1 MTGKPAVLNIAELFD
16 EGCVYRVPIYQRAY
30 AWGADEIKTLLDDVR
45 RADGQYY
52 LGSLVVARCGS
63 ERNRTV
69 YEVIDGQQR
78 LTTLYLLMAALCHD
92 DDDQAAAALDAWH
105 MRLEYECRAESY
117 GALLQQLRKSGAH
130 DQPEDVGA
138 QDGPSDQ
145 ETMCRPL
152 LDGYQIIRQ
161 YLEDRQDFEDP
172 ERRIDLEKLRTNVSI
187 VRDELPSGTDLN
199 RYFEVMNTRGVQLR
213 PQDVVKAR
221 LMSAVS
227 SPTDRETIGRIWDVC
242 SDMDHYMQC
251 LATPDERTRWFGE
264 GWTSAPPADWNR
276 LVGEAAPDNDGGDD
290 GSAKLSKSFEDV
302 LQEALSEEPPQAEQQ
317 AQSGAH
323 SDDETERYRSVISF
337 PAFLMHVLRIYSDD
351 ENDAS
356 GDVKQTSLDDAEL
369 LRVFDDKV
377 AKIFPKTSENS
388 EDSGDS
394 DDSASAEN
402 NAKRFA
408 AALLR
413 CRFLFDNYIVKTHMD
428 SAVSS
433 DATEWTLKCCRKN
446 KSKKGRSY
454 YLANAFSDEVQ
465 QELIMIQSMF
475 QVTETGN
482 NHKNALY
489 AMLQWL
495 WAKEAVDGSAFLQ
508 HIREYARG
516 SLEEKLKLKGTPT
529 EKRRSQ
535 IREAVNQ
542 GVGTEHFIFNY
553 LDYALWELL
562 NHADDSPQG
571 QDMSAAGIFGTDEL
585 PAVASEVRTRWNE
598 YAEQAEHS
606 GEGAQTLDCRR
617 FRFRYRNSVEHFS
630 PQHPLSGGDAP
641 PNVNDFGNLCLLTVR
656 ENSRRNNL
664 DAMEKIRHFNVAQQS
679 LKFQFMVGQ
688 AQKETTWGEQQIK
701 DQTELW
707 IRLLDALSDASHV
720 R

>member
-1 MTGKPAVLNIAELFD
+1 
-16 EGCVYRVPIYQRAY
+16 
-30 AWGADEIKTLLDDVR
+30 
-45 RADGQYY
+45 
-52 LGSLVVARCGS
+52 
-63 ERNRTV
+63 
-69 YEVIDGQQR
+69 
-78 LTTLYLLMAALCHD
+78 
-92 DDDQAAAALDAWH
+92 
-105 MRLEYECRAESY
+105 
-117 GALLQQLRKSGAH
+117 
-130 DQPEDVGA
+130 
-138 QDGPSDQ
+138 
-145 ETMCRPL
+145 MCC
-152 LDGYQIIRQ
+152 
-161 YLEDRQDFEDP
+161 
-172 ERRIDLEKLRTNVSI
+172 
-187 VRDELPSGTDLN
+187 
-199 RYFEVMNTRGVQLR
+199 
-213 PQDVVKAR
+213 A
-221 LMSAVS
+221 
-227 SPTDRETIGRIWDVC
+227 
-242 SDMDHYMQC
+242 
-251 LATPDERTRWFGE
+251 
-264 GWTSAPPADWNR
+264 
-276 LVGEAAPDNDGGDD
+276 
-290 GSAKLSKSFEDV
+290 
-302 LQEALSEEPPQAEQQ
+302 
-317 AQSGAH
+317 
-323 SDDETERYRSVISF
+323 
-337 PAFLMHVLRIYSDD
+337 
-351 ENDAS
+351 
-356 GDVKQTSLDDAEL
+356 
-369 LRVFDDKV
+369 FDDKAV
-377 AKIFPKTSENS
+377 GIP
-388 EDSGDS
+388 
-394 DDSASAEN
+394 SASAED

-446 KSKKGRSY
+446 KSKKERSY

>member
-1 MTGKPAVLNIAELFD
+1 MTGEPAVLNIAELFD

-117 GALLQQLRKSGAH
+117 GALLQQLRKSGAS

-152 LDGYQIIRQ
+152 LDGYQII
-161 YLEDRQDFEDP
+161 RQDFEDP

-351 ENDAS
+351 EN
-356 GDVKQTSLDDAEL
+356 VPLDDASL
-369 LRVFDDKV
+369 LSEFDNRVVNIFDDKAV
-377 AKIFPKTSENS
+377 GIP
-388 EDSGDS
+388 
-394 DDSASAEN
+394 SASAED

-408 AALLR
+408 AALLQ

-428 SAVSS
+428 SAVLS

-446 KSKKGRSY
+446 KSKKERSY

-482 NHKNALY
+482 NHKKALY

-516 SLEEKLKLKGTPT
+516 SLEEKLQLKGTLT
-529 EKRRSQ
+529 EERRLQ

-585 PAVASEVRTRWNE
+585 PAVAPEVRTRWNE

>member
-117 GALLQQLRKSGAH
+117 GALLQQLRKSGAS

-152 LDGYQIIRQ
+152 LDGYQII
-161 YLEDRQDFEDP
+161 RQDFEDP

-351 ENDAS
+351 EN
-356 GDVKQTSLDDAEL
+356 VPLDDASL
-369 LRVFDDKV
+369 LSEFDNRVVNIFDDKAV
-377 AKIFPKTSENS
+377 GIP
-388 EDSGDS
+388 
-394 DDSASAEN
+394 SASAED

-408 AALLR
+408 AALLQ

-428 SAVSS
+428 SAVLS

-446 KSKKGRSY
+446 KSKKERSY

-482 NHKNALY
+482 NHKKALY

-516 SLEEKLKLKGTPT
+516 SLEEKLQLKEEKLQLKGTPT
-529 EKRRSQ
+529 EERRLQ

>member
-16 EGCVYRVPIYQRAY
+16 EGCIYRVPIYQRAY

-117 GALLQQLRKSGAH
+117 GALLQQLRKSGAP

-152 LDGYQIIRQ
+152 LDGYQII
-161 YLEDRQDFEDP
+161 RQDFEDP

-302 LQEALSEEPPQAEQQ
+302 LQEALSEEPPQVGQQ
-317 AQSGAH
+317 TQSGAH

-351 ENDAS
+351 EN
-356 GDVKQTSLDDAEL
+356 VPLDDASL
-369 LRVFDDKV
+369 LSEFDNRVVNIFDDKAV
-377 AKIFPKTSENS
+377 GIP
-388 EDSGDS
+388 
-394 DDSASAEN
+394 SASAED

-408 AALLR
+408 AALLQ

-428 SAVSS
+428 SAVLS

-446 KSKKGRSY
+446 KSKKERSY

-482 NHKNALY
+482 NHKKALY

-516 SLEEKLKLKGTPT
+516 SLEEKLQLKEEKLQLKGTPT
-529 EKRRSQ
+529 EERRLQ

>member
-117 GALLQQLRKSGAH
+117 GALLQQLRKSGAP

-161 YLEDRQDFEDP
+161 ELEDRQDFEDP

-351 ENDAS
+351 EN
-356 GDVKQTSLDDAEL
+356 VSLDDASL
-369 LRVFDDKV
+369 LSEFDNRVVNIFDDKAV
-377 AKIFPKTSENS
+377 GIP
-388 EDSGDS
+388 
-394 DDSASAEN
+394 SASAED

-446 KSKKGRSY
+446 KSKKERSY

-495 WAKEAVDGSAFLQ
+495 WGVEAVDGFAFLQ
-508 HIREYARG
+508 RIREYARERLERALG
-516 SLEEKLKLKGTPT
+516 LESLKDAPT
-529 EKRRSQ
+529 EERQSR
-535 IREAVNQ
+535 IREAVSR

-553 LDYALWELL
+553 LDYALWVLL
-562 NHADDSPQG
+562 APVDGSAQG
-571 QDMSAAGIFGTDEL
+571 EDVPVVSIFGADE
-585 PAVASEVRTRWNE
+585 PPTIASDVRTQWWE
-598 YAEQAEHS
+598 YTAQSDESMQA
-606 GEGAQTLDCRR
+606 LDCKQ

-630 PQHPLSGGDAP
+630 PRHPLGGGAP
-641 PNVNDFGNLCLLTVR
+641 DNVDDFGNLCLLTVQ

-664 DAMEKIRHFNVAQQS
+664 DAMEKIRHFNVGQQS

-688 AQKETTWGEQQIK
+688 AQKENAWGKPQIEK
-701 DQTELW
+701 QTELW
-707 IRLLDALSDASHV
+707 VQLLDALSMAS
-720 R
+720 RSR

>member
-1 MTGKPAVLNIAELFD
+1 M
-16 EGCVYRVPIYQRAY
+16 
-30 AWGADEIKTLLDDVR
+30 
-45 RADGQYY
+45 
-52 LGSLVVARCGS
+52 
-63 ERNRTV
+63 
-69 YEVIDGQQR
+69 GQQ
-78 LTTLYLLMAALCHD
+78 T
-92 DDDQAAAALDAWH
+92 
-105 MRLEYECRAESY
+105 
-117 GALLQQLRKSGAH
+117 
-130 DQPEDVGA
+130 
-138 QDGPSDQ
+138 
-145 ETMCRPL
+145 
-152 LDGYQIIRQ
+152 
-161 YLEDRQDFEDP
+161 
-172 ERRIDLEKLRTNVSI
+172 
-187 VRDELPSGTDLN
+187 
-199 RYFEVMNTRGVQLR
+199 
-213 PQDVVKAR
+213 
-221 LMSAVS
+221 
-227 SPTDRETIGRIWDVC
+227 
-242 SDMDHYMQC
+242 
-251 LATPDERTRWFGE
+251 
-264 GWTSAPPADWNR
+264 
-276 LVGEAAPDNDGGDD
+276 
-290 GSAKLSKSFEDV
+290 
-302 LQEALSEEPPQAEQQ
+302 
-317 AQSGAH
+317 QSGAH

-351 ENDAS
+351 EN
-356 GDVKQTSLDDAEL
+356 VPLDDASL
-369 LRVFDDKV
+369 LSEFDNRVVNIFDDKAV
-377 AKIFPKTSENS
+377 GIP
-388 EDSGDS
+388 
-394 DDSASAEN
+394 SASAED

-408 AALLR
+408 AALLQ

-428 SAVSS
+428 SAVLS

-446 KSKKGRSY
+446 KSKKERSY

-516 SLEEKLKLKGTPT
+516 SLEEKLQLKEEKLQLKGTPT
-529 EKRRSQ
+529 EERRLQ